1 MISGTSDSD
10 GPAVGSPAAG
20 GPVGRGPVD
29 ADETGY
35 GEVVGFLRDLI
46 RIDTSNPTS
55 PERPAAEYVATL
67 LSEAGLDVR
76 IFESEPGRAS
86 VVARIEG
93 TDPSADA
100 LLLHGHLDVVPA
112 DPADWTFDPFA
123 AEVHD
128 GMVWGRGAVDM
139 KDMDAMMLAVTRRM
153 LREGR
158 RPRRDVVLAFF
169 ADEEA
174 GGNHG
179 AKFLAREHPELF
191 DGVSEAVS
199 EVGGFSYEVSPDL
212 RFYLIETAQK
222 GLAWMR
228 LAARGR
234 AGHGSMVNDDNAVTA
249 LAQAVARI
257 GGHQFPVDLTPTVS
271 AFLSEV
277 SEALGLEFD
286 PGDPES
292 ALAAVEKIGPL
303 ARFIGA
309 TLHHTA
315 NPTKLA
321 AGYKVNVI
329 PERAFAEVDG
339 RFLPGA
345 EREAEFFA
353 TIDGLLGPDVS
364 REFVHYDIG
373 LEAPFEVP
381 LVEKMLMSL
390 KAEDPSARV
399 VPYCLSAGTDNK
411 TFGVFDAGRGLV
423 RGYGFVPLRLDPS
436 LDFAAMFHGVDE
448 RVPLAALEFGCRVLD
463 RFLIAA

>member
-1 MISGTSDSD
+1 MTSTPD
-10 GPAVGSPAAG
+10 PEEVP
-20 GPVGRGPVD
+20 
-29 ADETGY
+29 Y

-46 RIDTSNPTS
+46 RIDTSNPVK
-55 PERPAAEYVATL
+55 PERPAAEYVAEKL
-67 LSEAGLDVR
+67 AEAGLEPQ

-86 VVARIEG
+86 VVARFEG
-93 TDPSADA
+93 SDPSADA

-123 AEVHD
+123 AEVRD

-158 RPRRDVVLAFF
+158 KPRRDVVLAFL

-174 GGNHG
+174 GGNYG
-179 AKFLAREHPELF
+179 AKFLAKQHPDLF

-199 EVGGFSYEVSPDL
+199 EVGGYSYEVSPDL

-228 LAARGR
+228 LQARGQ
-234 AGHGSMVNDDNAVTA
+234 AGHGSMINDDNAVTA
-249 LAQAVARI
+249 LAEAVARI
-257 GGHQFPVDLTPTVS
+257 GRHDWPVTLTPTVTT
-271 AFLSEV
+271 FLAEV
-277 SEALGLEFD
+277 TEALGVDFD
-286 PGDPES
+286 PKDPAS
-292 ALAAVEKIGPL
+292 ARAAVAKIGPL

-309 TLHHTA
+309 TLQHTA
-315 NPTKLA
+315 NPTKLE

-329 PERAFAEVDG
+329 PERAFAEIDG
-339 RFLPGA
+339 RFLPGL
-345 EREAEFFA
+345 EQEYFTE
-353 TIDGLLGPDVS
+353 IDKLLGPDVT
-364 REFVHYDIG
+364 REFTHYDIA

-381 LVEKMLMSL
+381 LVEKMMASL
-390 KAEDPSARV
+390 QAEDPAARI

-411 TFGVFDAGRGLV
+411 TFGVMDMGRGLI
-423 RGYGFVPLRLDPS
+423 RGYGFVPLKLDPS

-448 RVPLAALEFGCRVLD
+448 RVPLDALEFGSKVLD
-463 RFLIAA
+463 RFLAVA

>member
-1 MISGTSDSD
+1 MTSTPDSEEV
-10 GPAVGSPAAG
+10 P
-20 GPVGRGPVD
+20 
-29 ADETGY
+29 Y

-46 RIDTSNPTS
+46 RIDTSNPVK
-55 PERPAAEYVATL
+55 PERPAAEYVAEKL
-67 LSEAGLDVR
+67 AEAGLEPR

-86 VVARIEG
+86 VVARVEG
-93 TDPSADA
+93 SEPGADA

-123 AEVHD
+123 AEVHE
-128 GMVWGRGAVDM
+128 GLVWGRGAVDM

-158 RPRRDVVLAFF
+158 KPRRDVVLAFL

-179 AKFLAREHPELF
+179 AKFLAEHHRDLF

-199 EVGGFSYEVSPDL
+199 EVGGYSYEVSPDL

-228 LAARGR
+228 LQARGR
-234 AGHGSMVNDDNAVTA
+234 AGHGSMINDDNAVTDVA
-249 LAQAVARI
+249 EAVARI
-257 GGHQFPVDLTPTVS
+257 GRHEWPVTLTPTVTT
-271 AFLSEV
+271 FLAEV
-277 SEALGLEFD
+277 TEALGVEFD
-286 PGDPES
+286 PQDPDS
-292 ALAAVEKIGPL
+292 ARAAVAKIGPL

-309 TLHHTA
+309 TLQHTA
-315 NPTKLA
+315 NPTKLE

-339 RFLPGA
+339 RFLPGLEQEYFA
-345 EREAEFFA
+345 E
-353 TIDGLLGPDVS
+353 IDKLLGPDVT
-364 REFVHYDIG
+364 REFTHYDIA

-381 LVEKMLMSL
+381 LVEKMMAALRT
-390 KAEDPSARV
+390 EDPAARI

-411 TFGVFDAGRGLV
+411 TFGTMDMGRGLI
-423 RGYGFVPLRLDPS
+423 RGYGFVPLKLDPS

-448 RVPLAALEFGCRVLD
+448 RVPLDALEFGCKVLD
-463 RFLIAA
+463 RFLTAA

>member
-1 MISGTSDSD
+1 MTST
-10 GPAVGSPAAG
+10 
-20 GPVGRGPVD
+20 
-29 ADETGY
+29 ADPEEVPY

-46 RIDTSNPTS
+46 RIDTSNPVK
-55 PERPAAEYVATL
+55 PERPAAEYVAEKL
-67 LSEAGLDVR
+67 AEAGLDPQ

-93 TDPSADA
+93 SDPSADA

-123 AEVHD
+123 AEVRD

-158 RPRRDVVLAFF
+158 KPRRDVVLAFL

-174 GGNHG
+174 GGNYG
-179 AKFLAREHPELF
+179 AKFLAKEHPDLF

-199 EVGGFSYEVSPDL
+199 EVGGYSFEVSPEL

-228 LAARGR
+228 LQARGQ
-234 AGHGSMVNDDNAVTA
+234 AGHGSMINDDNAVTA
-249 LAQAVARI
+249 LAEAVARI
-257 GGHQFPVDLTPTVS
+257 GRHDWPVTLTPTVTT
-271 AFLSEV
+271 FLTEV
-277 SEALGLEFD
+277 TEALGVDFD
-286 PGDPES
+286 PKDPAS
-292 ALAAVEKIGPL
+292 ARAAVAKIGPL

-309 TLHHTA
+309 TLQHTA
-315 NPTKLA
+315 NPTKLE

-339 RFLPGA
+339 RFLPGLEQEYFA
-345 EREAEFFA
+345 E
-353 TIDGLLGPDVS
+353 IDKLLGPDVT
-364 REFVHYDIG
+364 REFSHYDIA

-381 LVEKMLMSL
+381 LVEKMMASL
-390 KAEDPSARV
+390 QAEDPAARI

-411 TFGVFDAGRGLV
+411 TFGVMDMGRGLI
-423 RGYGFVPLRLDPS
+423 RGYGFVPLKLDPS

-448 RVPLAALEFGCRVLD
+448 RVPLDALEFGSKVLD
-463 RFLIAA
+463 RFLTVA